1 MPRSTSF
8 PKNKIRVLLLEGVH
22 AAAVARLRAEGYD
35 VRVELGALDEDALL
49 AAIGEVH
56 VLGIRSTTEVTP
68 RVLKRA
74 RRLLAIG
81 TFCIGTNQ
89 VAVDAARGHGVPV
102 FNAPHANTRSVAE
115 LVIGFVVMLLRGLYE
130 KIEAAHRGRWLK
142 SAAGS
147 REVRGKAIGI
157 IGYGHIGQQV
167 SVLAEALGMQ
177 VLYYDVVD
185 KLALGNARRVGSLGE
200 LLAHADVV
208 TCHVPGNASTRGLI
222 GAAELGSMKD
232 GAFLVNTSRGS
243 VVDLEA
249 LAAALDHGRLAGAA
263 LDVFPE
269 EPKSAQERFSV
280 RLQGRPEVLL
290 TPHIGGSTVE
300 AQRGIGEEVA
310 EKLTR
315 FVNNGSTQGAVNFPE
330 VVLPELVEHHRIL
343 HVHRNV
349 PGVLQEVNTLF
360 GRSGV
365 NVAAQVLR
373 TLDDVG
379 YLIMDTDRSSTR
391 EMVRELRGLPH
402 TIKAR
407 PLF

>member
-35 VRVELGALDEDALL
+35 VQVELGALDEDALL

-74 RRLLAIG
+74 RRLLASG

-89 VAVDAARGHGVPV
+89 VAVDAARAHGVPV

-130 KIEAAHRGRWLK
+130 KIEAAHQGRWLK

-222 GAAELGSMKD
+222 GAAEFGSMKD

-243 VVDLEA
+243 VVDLDA
-249 LAAALDHGRLAGAA
+249 LAAALDDGRLAGAA